1 MYEFE
6 VVLQTGEKR
15 FIFGYNQ
22 TDALRRYKLEENQV
36 KRWLTMEYVDRAFGR
51 GFPPDFFCAFFTKP
65 RLRPGRRGT
74 CQPEFWYIGKLH
86 KFGLDF
92 LCNITTCIS
101 PGKVVY
107 LNHPKGKGY
116 SPNEKD

>member
-36 KRWLTMEYVDRAFGR
+36 KRWLTMEYVD
-51 GFPPDFFCAFFTKP
+51 
-65 RLRPGRRGT
+65 
-74 CQPEFWYIGKLH
+74 
-86 KFGLDF
+86 
-92 LCNITTCIS
+92 
-101 PGKVVY
+101 
-107 LNHPKGKGY
+107 
-116 SPNEKD
+116 